1 MTSPAL
7 PLRIEANA
15 AAGFEP
21 ARAWRRWLGAHC
33 PLRARS
39 AGPTPGAGMQATFTR
54 STTRVTNSFRS
65 FWNGAFLTLRFFVG
79 EPRAL
84 VLCFL
89 PRLTSHRVPKHG
101 QLAPS
106 DSAPAFLLPQK
117 IDEIFLGPPPY
128 RVGVSLRALQRF
140 PLTLRRDWFVKTRVF
155 CSPSSRPLLCG
166 AFGAVRGH
174 PRRRALAFSAAHIL
188 FRKSRAHL
196 LIYAK

>member
-1 MTSPAL
+1 M
-7 PLRIEANA
+7 
-15 AAGFEP
+15 
-21 ARAWRRWLGAHC
+21 GAHC

-39 AGPTPGAGMQATFTR
+39 AGDLPRRRNASDFYSLHNTSHQLFSLLLERGVFNPPLLRWG
-54 STTRVTNSFRS
+54 TTRPGSLLF
-65 FWNGAFLTLRFFVG
+65 
-79 EPRAL
+79 
-84 VLCFL
+84 

-155 CSPSSRPLLCG
+155 CSLSSRPLLCG

-196 LIYAK
+196 FIYAK